1 MGVLG
6 SLLLQMG
13 PCLSSALGPHCPPD
27 PFPEGSGARG
37 VQQGGPGHTTDA
49 SSQQRRRPGS
59 CGEAPGFSL
68 DPGWARPLG
77 VVRGPQEEPFPC
89 HHSAWAHGAS
99 WAGRVLEPSA
109 WGLASARWLARWSS
123 GRARVGL
130 ILRGVTCPCLA
141 HTVRLRRRELPV
153 GARVPLPTRSLAP
166 PSFLLP
172 GDAPDPSW
180 GLPAPAPAVPLGGPG
195 SFTRPWS
202 GSPHLGARLS
212 WPLASRETARD
223 MGVPPSVNG
232 CAPEHS
238 WVCLP
243 PSVPY

>member
-1 MGVLG
+1 MPAVLRGAAAGVPAG
-6 SLLLQMG
+6 GHRCRPLLHLHGQG
-13 PCLSSALGPHCPPD
+13 APPPRVWAPASPPVRAAGGGAQSEPRSWEDRPPD
-27 PFPEGSGARG
+27 HGRGFGVTMTPLEALAHFRPSGHSGARS
-37 VQQGGPGHTTDA
+37 GP
-49 SSQQRRRPGS
+49 
-59 CGEAPGFSL
+59 
-68 DPGWARPLG
+68 
-77 VVRGPQEEPFPC
+77 
-89 HHSAWAHGAS
+89 
-99 WAGRVLEPSA
+99 AGRAS
-109 WGLASARWLARWSS
+109 LAAVGWMRNIPTS
-123 GRARVGL
+123 GVMYTTEGPCAGF
-130 ILRGVTCPCLA
+130 ILW
-141 HTVRLRRRELPV
+141 VRLQDCYVLFTCLSFGGRELPV

-172 GDAPDPSW
+172 GDTPDPSW

-223 MGVPPSVNG
+223 MGVPTRVNG